1 MENVTDRRDNKAE
14 GKAEV
19 RAAIAA
25 ERRELA
31 DLLDGLRA
39 DQWDGPSLCAGWR
52 VREVAAHMSMGF
64 RLSLPATLG
73 ELARARGN
81 LHRMTDRVARRDA
94 AAHPASA
101 LAAFL
106 RDNAHHPW
114 TPPVG
119 GLAAALGHDVV
130 HGLDITVALG
140 LHRRVPEDR
149 LRILLDGIRP
159 AGLRFFG
166 VDLDG
171 VRLCAEDLD
180 WSYGTGSP
188 CTAPP
193 RTSCC
198 SPSAAGSRPA
208 ASGASRAAASPE
220 PQGRHE
226 PCATDS
232 SWRFPCSP
240 PACSPAPSA
249 TAQPTSSRP
258 STPYRSP

>member
-1 MENVTDRRDNKAE
+1 MDNATARKGKKA
-14 GKAEV
+14 GI

-31 DLLDGLRA
+31 DLFDTLRT
-39 DQWDGPSLCAGWR
+39 DQWNERSLCAGWR
-52 VREVAAHMSMGF
+52 VREVAAHMTMGF

-73 ELARARGN
+73 ELAKARGS

-94 AAHPASA
+94 AAHSTTA

-140 LHRRVPEDR
+140 LDRRVPEDR

-159 AGLRFFG
+159 SGLKFFG
-166 VDLDG
+166 ADLDG

-180 WSYGTGSP
+180 WSYG
-188 CTAPP
+188 
-193 RTSCC
+193 
-198 SPSAAGSRPA
+198 
-208 ASGASRAAASPE
+208 SGAPVS
-220 PQGRHE
+220 G
-226 PCATDS
+226 
-232 SWRFPCSP
+232 
-240 PACSPAPSA
+240 
-249 TAQPTSSRP
+249 TAQDLLLLAYGRRLPAGKLQGAPGDRFTQP
-258 STPYRSP
+258 AGQA